1 MPAIQYWQKHHMANT
16 RGSVMDALA
25 AMLKPGM
32 MPHRLKTNNVQ
43 NTVVII
49 GT

>member
-1 MPAIQYWQKHHMANT
+1 MANT
-16 RGSVMDALA
+16 SGSVMVALA
-25 AMLKPGM
+25 AILKPGM